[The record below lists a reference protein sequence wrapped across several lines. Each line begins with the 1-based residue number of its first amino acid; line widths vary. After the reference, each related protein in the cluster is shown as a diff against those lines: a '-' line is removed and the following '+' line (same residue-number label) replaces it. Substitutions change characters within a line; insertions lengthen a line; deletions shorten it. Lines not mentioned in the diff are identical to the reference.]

1 MGHLGLRCS
10 NNDYTFVILKGD
22 ASCPSIMDKGCVS
35 FPKGFNRPHELKW
48 FYQEIEGLI
57 YKHKIRSITIKGAE
71 GMAARDKSFVS
82 RIENEAVVYLAG
94 FNNGIKKISKK
105 VKSTM
110 AKDLGL
116 KGKAKYLATKLD
128 CSVFPTFN
136 DETPKMQEAILAAW
150 SDIT

>member
-10 NNDYTFVILKGD
+10 NNDYTFVVLKGNT
-22 ASCPSIMDKGCVS
+22 SCPSIIDKGSVT
-35 FPKGFNRPHELKW
+35 FPKGFSRPHELKW

-57 YKHKIRSITIKGAE
+57 VKHKIKSITIKGAE
-71 GMAARDKSFVS
+71 GLASRNKSFVA
-82 RIENEAVVYLAG
+82 RIENEAMVYLSG

-105 VKSTM
+105 VKSTI

-116 KGKAKYLATKLD
+116 KGKAKYLSTNLD

-136 DETPKMQEAILAAW
+136 TESPKMQEAILAAW
-150 SDIT
+150 SDIK